1 MNLIR
6 SFKSFLVLQEE
17 LNAAQKMRVQSWLP
31 KDEPLIRSEEA
42 ERLSGHVIPPGQQHI
57 VIPATPTVMNRVREH
72 LQNNGHD
79 IHDYAAG
86 LAKDKYNRTLNIG
99 RALSKTK
106 APQELIDSYASD
118 DRKSAVEMDKH
129 EIVISRHPYHV
140 AEGSTGKSWQS
151 CAGLTATGLPCRY
164 GGGAAARKLP
174 DEIQQG
180 THVAYLISKNKPGKE
195 LSIQERIDKAKA
207 RVYLKPH
214 ESQQSGHKVLVPE
227 EKVYSGGQGSGKNQG
242 FLDSV
247 KEFANKNFPM
257 KPGELYYKNKKVY
270 DDDATAS
277 QPKFVASDESINKIM
292 SMGDPSA
299 SSALR
304 RNPNLSAEHLHK
316 LIDYHDH
323 PILDELALEQ
333 LSTNPSLNNDHIDK
347 LLNKNIPGVNAIL
360 GRHKNLSEKH
370 IDRLLNSEYNDYT
383 PLMINNLNSAHTNTS
398 KLSSKH
404 LHKMLDIAKD
414 FKENNIPSNIESD
427 TEGHLDSAIEW
438 MVYHKNLDHSHIDKI
453 INNFDDPHVHINLI
467 RKFPEKLTDEHLQT
481 LIDKWK
487 NYDRPWVSPADPAQN
502 ELAKRIKDRKL
513 TDNLYAGLQEYNK

>member
-1 MNLIR
+1 MNSIR
-6 SFKSFLVLQEE
+6 SFKSFLALQEE
-17 LNAAQKMRVQSWLP
+17 LNTAQKMRVQSWLP

-118 DRKSAVEMDKH
+118 DRKSAVDMDKH

-140 AEGSTGKSWQS
+140 AEGSTGKSWKS

-214 ESQQSGHKVLVPE
+214 ESQQSGHKVIVPE
-227 EKVYSGGQGSGKNQG
+227 NAIYSETQGSGKNQG

-247 KEFANKNFPM
+247 KEFTNKNFPM

-270 DDDATAS
+270 DDDSSS
-277 QPKFVASDESINKIM
+277 QEPKFNVSDESINKIM
-292 SMGDPSA
+292 SVDDPSVR
-299 SSALR
+299 SALR

-316 LIDYHDH
+316 LIDHYDH
-323 PILDELALEQ
+323 PILVREALLQ

-347 LLNKNIPGVNAIL
+347 LLNKNIPGVNATL

-383 PLMINNLNSAHTNTS
+383 PLMINNLNSAHNNTS
-398 KLSSKH
+398 KFSSKH
-404 LHKMLDIAKD
+404 LHKMLDIIKD
-414 FKENNIPSNIESD
+414 FKDNPSQIKGN
-427 TEGHLDSAIEW
+427 TEAYLDSILESIP
-438 MVYHKNLDHSHIDKI
+438 YHKNLEHSHIDKI
-453 INNFDDPHVHINLI
+453 INNFDDPYTHTNLVTD
-467 RKFPEKLTDEHLQT
+467 FPEKLTDEHLQT

-487 NYDRPWVSPADPAQN
+487 NYDRPWASPADPAQN